1 MNAKQ
6 GKKASALLVVVMMV
20 AGLLSACSG
29 GSDNG
34 NKGNNGGASPAP
46 SASESGKPAGE
57 KSKVSVWYLWGG
69 AEGEALEQ
77 IIKDFNASQDKYT
90 VEGLSVPDE
99 QKIKVAI
106 AGGNGPDL
114 TDSFDWV
121 VPQYAQQGIALP
133 LDDLIARD
141 GYDVSDFIPA
151 ALESG
156 RFDGKLY
163 SLPLNANFSIMYYNK
178 KLLAEAGYS
187 EPPKTSKELYDIA
200 LKTTKVNGDGSIEVI
215 GFPSYPSEAYLFNSL
230 AHGFGSAYLS
240 ADAKELTFD
249 NESTKAAMQMIYDYN
264 TQYGVDNIRQLQAA
278 GKWLDPTDP
287 FLTGKQAIRFD
298 GPWLSAHIKNMNIDV
313 DYGIAPL
320 PYLDG
325 KPETAGGGLVSSSI
339 FYIAK
344 TSKNVDGAWEFMKYL
359 YSPEP
364 LAKFMSL
371 MGNIPATKA
380 AMAQPAMK
388 DMVDSDQIIPLT
400 ESPNL
405 KSIPHFAKRSDFDKA
420 LGEEL
425 ELMFNLKKTP
435 DETMSV
441 LNGKLAEFLK

>member
-1 MNAKQ
+1 MSEKQ
-6 GKKASALLVVVMMV
+6 SRKASLLLVVVIMV
-20 AGLLSACSG
+20 AGLLSACG
-29 GSDNG
+29 GDNG
-34 NKGNNGGASPAP
+34 NKGSASPSS

-141 GYDVSDFIPA
+141 GYDLSDFVPA
-151 ALESG
+151 ALDSG
-156 RFDGKLY
+156 KFEGKLY
-163 SLPLNANFSIMYYNK
+163 SLPLNVNFSIMYYNK
-178 KLLAEAGYS
+178 KLLADAGYS
-187 EPPKTSKELYDIA
+187 EPPKTSKELYDMA
-200 LKTTKVNGDGSIEVI
+200 VKMTKVNGDGSIDVI
-215 GFPSYPSEAYLFNSL
+215 GYPSYPSEKYLFNAL
-230 AHGFGSAYLS
+230 AYGLGSSYLS
-240 ADAKELTFD
+240 EDAKELTFN

-264 TQYGVDNIRQLQAA
+264 TQFGVDNIRQLQAA

-298 GPWLSAHIKNMNIDV
+298 GPWLSAHIKNKNIDV
-313 DYGIAPL
+313 DYGIAAL

-371 MGNIPATKA
+371 MGNIPATKG

-388 DMVDSDQIIPLT
+388 DMVDSELIMPLT

-405 KSIPHFAKRSDFDKA
+405 KSIPHFAKRSDFDKV
-420 LGEEL
+420 LEEEL
-425 ELMFNLKKTP
+425 ELMYNLKQTP
-435 DETMSV
+435 DETMSA
-441 LNGKLAEFLK
+441 LEGKLAEFLK

>member
-6 GKKASALLVVVMMV
+6 AKKTGLTLVAVMTAAAML
-20 AGLLSACSG
+20 AACG
-29 GSDNG
+29 
-34 NKGNNGGASPAP
+34 GNNEKGSQGSASPSS
-46 SASESGKPAGE
+46 SASQSGKPAGE
-57 KSKVSVWYLWGG
+57 RSKVTVWYLWGG

-141 GYDVSDFIPA
+141 GYNVSDFIPA

-178 KLLAEAGYS
+178 KLLADAGYS
-187 EPPKTSKELYDIA
+187 EPPKTSSELFDMA
-200 LKTTKVNGDGSIEVI
+200 VKTTKVGGNGAIDTI
-215 GFPSYPSEAYLFNSL
+215 GFPSYPSEAYLFNAL
-230 AHGFGSAYLS
+230 AYGFGSSYLS
-240 ADAKELTFD
+240 EGAKDLTIN

-264 TQYGVDNIRQLQAA
+264 TKFGVDNIRQLQAA

-298 GPWLSAHIKNMNIDV
+298 GPWLSAHIKNKNIDV

-320 PYLDG
+320 PYMDG

-371 MGNIPATKA
+371 MGNIPATKS

-388 DMVDSDQIIPLT
+388 DMVDSEKIMPLT

-405 KSIPHFAKRSDFDKA
+405 KSIPHFAKRSDFDKT

-435 DETMSV
+435 DETMSA
-441 LNGKLAEFLK
+441 LEGKLKEFLK

>member
-1 MNAKQ
+1 MRAKN
-6 GKKASALLVVVMMV
+6 GKKAASVVVAMMIFSSV
-20 AGLLSACSG
+20 LAACG
-29 GSDNG
+29 GND
-34 NKGNNGGASPAP
+34 GNNGNGASGSPAASSGESSKP
-46 SASESGKPAGE
+46 SGE

-77 IIKDFNASQDKYT
+77 IIKDFNAGQDKYV

-106 AGGNGPDL
+106 AGGKGPDL
-114 TDSFDWV
+114 TDSFDSV

-141 GYDVSDFIPA
+141 GYDVSDFVPA
-151 ALESG
+151 ALASG
-156 RFDGKLY
+156 KFDGKQY
-163 SLPLNANFSIMYYNK
+163 ALPLNVNFSVMYYNK
-178 KLLAEAGYS
+178 KLLADAGFS

-200 LKTTKVNGDGSIEVI
+200 VKTTKVNGDGTIDVL
-215 GFPSYPSEAYLFNSL
+215 GFPSYPSEGYLFNAL
-230 AHGFGSAYLS
+230 AYGFGSTYLS
-240 ADAKELTFD
+240 DDATALNFN
-249 NESTKAAMQMIYDYN
+249 NEGTVAAMNMIRDYN
-264 TQYGVDNIRQLQAA
+264 KQFGVDNIRQIQAS

-287 FLTGKQAIRFD
+287 FLNGKQAIRFD
-298 GPWLSAHIKNMNIDV
+298 GPWLSATIKSKQIDL
-313 DYGIAPL
+313 DYGIAAL

-325 KPETAGGGLVSSSI
+325 KPETAGSGMTGSSI

-364 LAKFMSL
+364 LAKFLSL
-371 MGNIPATKA
+371 MGNIPATKS
-380 AMAQPAMK
+380 AMAQSAMK
-388 DMVDSDQIIPLT
+388 DMVDSDKVIPLA

-425 ELMFNLKKTP
+425 ELMYNLKKTP
-435 DETMSV
+435 EETMSKLESV
-441 LNGKLAEFLK
+441 LSATLK

>member
-6 GKKASALLVVVMMV
+6 GRKASLLLVVVTMV

-29 GSDNG
+29 SDNG
-34 NKGNNGGASPAP
+34 NKGSASPSA

-77 IIKDFNASQDKYT
+77 IIQDFNASQDKYT

-141 GYDVSDFIPA
+141 GYDLSDFIPA

-156 RFDGKLY
+156 RFDDKLY

-178 KLLAEAGYS
+178 KLLADSGYS
-187 EPPKTSKELYDIA
+187 EPPKTSKELYDVA

-215 GFPSYPSEAYLFNSL
+215 GFPSYPSEGYLFNAM
-230 AHGFGSAYLS
+230 AHGFGSSYLS
-240 ADAKELTFD
+240 EGAKELTFNND
-249 NESTKAAMQMIYDYN
+249 STKAAMQMIYDYN
-264 TQYGVDNIRQLQAA
+264 TQFGVDNIRQLQAA

-371 MGNIPATKA
+371 MGNIPATKS

-388 DMVDSDQIIPLT
+388 DMVDSEQIMPLT

-405 KSIPHFAKRSDFDKA
+405 KSIPHFAKRSDFDKL

-441 LNGKLAEFLK
+441 LEGKLAEFLK

>member
-1 MNAKQ
+1 MSAKQ
-6 GKKASALLVVVMMV
+6 GRKASLLLVVVMMV
-20 AGLLSACSG
+20 AGLLSACGG

-34 NKGNNGGASPAP
+34 NTGSSSPAP
-46 SASESGKPAGE
+46 SAGESGKPEGE
-57 KSKVSVWYLWGG
+57 RSKVSVWYLWGG
-69 AEGEALEQ
+69 VEGEAMEE
-77 IIKDFNASQDKYT
+77 IIADFNASQDKYT

-114 TDSFDWV
+114 TDSFDSV

-141 GYDVSDFIPA
+141 DYDLSDFVPS

-156 RFDGKLY
+156 KFDGKLY

-178 KLLAEAGYS
+178 KLLADAGYS
-187 EPPKTSKELYDIA
+187 EPPKTSKELYEMA
-200 LKTTKVNGDGSIEVI
+200 VKTTKVNGDGSIDVI
-215 GFPSYPSEAYLFNSL
+215 GFPSYPSEAYLFNTL
-230 AHGFGSAYLS
+230 AYGFGSAYLS
-240 ADAKELTFD
+240 ADAKELTFN

-264 TQYGVDNIRQLQAA
+264 TQFGVDNIRQLQAA

-298 GPWLSAHIKNMNIDV
+298 GPWLSAHIKNKEVDI
-313 DYGIAPL
+313 DYGIAAL

-371 MGNIPATKA
+371 MGNVPATKS
-380 AMAQPAMK
+380 AMAQPVMK
-388 DMVDSDQIIPLT
+388 DMADFELIKPLT

-405 KSIPHFAKRSDFDKA
+405 KQIPHFAKRSDFDKV

-435 DETMSV
+435 DETMSA
-441 LNGKLAEFLK
+441 LEGKLAEFLK